1 MGFLVR
7 KDLQTKLAKQ
17 SKREGLLWLEV
28 QRSLFVA
35 VVYLVPNDRSG
46 MNEDTLQELQ
56 QDIISFKERGEVM
69 VMGDF
74 NCRIGEL
81 SNCITSG
88 DSEIVEIGR
97 CSEDRVE
104 TLQGRKLIEKLNA
117 VDLVVM
123 NGVKQQAR
131 FTSYQVAGNSV
142 IDLLWVE
149 HKRVQD
155 VFAMRV
161 WNEDME
167 VLGDHRIVTM
177 DMLRMDLHRPNE
189 LRVREEKKEQRAKRR
204 DR

>member
-1 MGFLVR
+1 M
-7 KDLQTKLAKQ
+7 
-17 SKREGLLWLEV
+17 
-28 QRSLFVA
+28 
-35 VVYLVPNDRSG
+35 
-46 MNEDTLQELQ
+46 
-56 QDIISFKERGEVM
+56 
-69 VMGDF
+69 
-74 NCRIGEL
+74 
-81 SNCITSG
+81 
-88 DSEIVEIGR
+88 
-97 CSEDRVE
+97 
-104 TLQGRKLIEKLNA
+104 QGRKLIEKLNA

-142 IDLLWVE
+142 IDLLSVE

-155 VFAMRV
+155 VLAVRI

-189 LRVREEKKEQRAKRR
+189 RRKTQRAKRR